1 MFTVLII
8 DDEAQNCEILGRL
21 FERSGWTAYCLTDST
36 HALLELGRVRPDVVI
51 LDMMMPKVD
60 GMTILR
66 GIRSDIALGDTPVIM
81 YSALSDDRT
90 RARALEAGADDYIV
104 KTTPFA
110 QIRDR
115 ATRIAA

>member
-36 HALLELGRVRPDVVI
+36 RALLELGRVRPDVVI

-66 GIRSDIALGDTPVIM
+66 GIRSDIALGDTPDPSM
-81 YSALSDDRT
+81 SST
-90 RARALEAGADDYIV
+90 RAMLPVDFAIFEPLE
-104 KTTPFA
+104 
-110 QIRDR
+110 RR
-115 ATRIAA
+115 